1 MRGPESVRQLV
12 VLTLTAAF
20 LVIVA
25 NSLVTWTRGR
35 IGTAEGTKSASQ
47 IVYPSLT
54 ICPFFSSPTSNSE
67 SRNLTEYYRNRSII
81 TNHIK
86 LIQHEYETENG

>member
-1 MRGPESVRQLV
+1 MRGLEIVRHLV

-25 NSLVTWTRGR
+25 NSLVTWTKGR
-35 IGTAEGTKSASQ
+35 IGTAESTNSASRL
-47 IVYPSLT
+47 VYPSFT
-54 ICPFFSSPTSNSE
+54 ICPRFSNPPSSSD
-67 SRNLTEYYRNRSII
+67 SRNLTEVYRNRSII

-86 LIQHEYETENG
+86 KFKHEYETENG